1 MFISVIIPVYNGGR
15 PFRQCLQALQ
25 KSHYKKWECIVVDD
39 GSTDGSREF
48 AGELGARVVV
58 TPHPKSGPAWA
69 RNLGAKAAHGDVLL
83 FIDADVAVQPGTLGH
98 VAAVLQANPTTAAI
112 FGSYDDT
119 PLADNFLSQY
129 RNLLHHYVHQQAN
142 IDASTF
148 WSGCGA
154 VRRSVFMEMGGFDT
168 AVYKRPSIEDIELG
182 YRMIQAG
189 HHILLDKLLQ
199 VQHMKEWTAAQIIK
213 TDIFDRAVPW
223 TQLILKAGSVPN
235 DLNLQTSQRLSAAA
249 VWIGLF
255 SLCLIPWQKG
265 FTLPFLVALFTLLKL
280 NVGFYTFLW
289 HKKGTAFL
297 FKAVAWH
304 WLYFAYSSL
313 VFAGC
318 VFWYE
323 LLGKAN
329 PAPTWHKS
337 HPPRSLVDNPASGL

>member
-25 KSHYKKWECIVVDD
+25 KSNYKKWECIVVDD
-39 GSTDGSREF
+39 GSTDGSKEF
-48 AGELGARVVV
+48 AREQGARVIA
-58 TPHPKSGPAWA
+58 TPHPKSGPAQA
-69 RNLGAKAAHGDVLL
+69 RNLGAQAAQGDVLL
-83 FIDADVAVQPGTLGH
+83 FIDADVAVHPSTLSH
-98 VAAVLQANPTTAAI
+98 AATTLQANPTVAAI

-142 IDASTF
+142 MDASTF

-154 VRRSVFMEMGGFDT
+154 VRRTIFLEMGGFDT

-189 HHILLDKLLQ
+189 HHILLDKHLL
-199 VQHMKEWTAAQIIK
+199 VQHMKKWTASQIIK
-213 TDIFDRAVPW
+213 TDIFDRAIPW

-235 DLNLQTSQRLSAAA
+235 DLNLQTSQRLSAVA
-249 VWIGLF
+249 VWTGLV
-255 SLCLIPWQKG
+255 SLFFIPRQKG
-265 FTLPFLVALFTLLKL
+265 FTLLFWLALLILLKL
-280 NVGFYTFLW
+280 NAGFYTFLQR
-289 HKKGTAFL
+289 KKGTAFVL
-297 FKAVAWH
+297 KALAWH

-318 VFWYE
+318 LFWYK
-323 LLGKAN
+323 LLGNAN

-337 HPPRSLVDNPASGL
+337 HSPHPLLDKPASGL